1 MPGRDRLGLGLGLRL
16 VGVKLRLAGLTFALI
31 QDARGLAE
39 LGFIGGGCGLGEAT
53 SILIED

>member
-1 MPGRDRLGLGLGLRL
+1 MPGRDGLRLRL
-16 VGVKLRLAGLTFALI
+16 VGVKLRLTELTFALI

-39 LGFIGGGCGLGEAT
+39 LGSIGGGCGLGEAT